1 MPNDQEE
8 MMKYA
13 EQIYTETFQSVCQE
27 RGYSHVQDKEACDQA
42 IGTANKMH
50 EFTKQANQQRTQL
63 AKKADAALQQETRG

>member
-13 EQIYTETFQSVCQE
+13 EQIYTEAFKTVCQE
-27 RGYSHVQDKEACDQA
+27 RGYNHVQDKEACDRA

-50 EFTKQANQQRTQL
+50 KFAQEANQQREQL
-63 AKKADAALQQETRG
+63 AKKADTALQQNS